1 MKKLLS
7 ICFLS
12 ILLGLLSFSA
22 QAQNCGFLIKN
33 LQPDTVE
40 GVVQMSPDGL
50 LPLDHTLGHG
60 VFINPDNPIDYYGN
74 ANVGRTELY
83 KVYICNTCGLDPK
96 TKVSLDW
103 ILQRQN
109 DNGEWVTVNDNLSN
123 YAEFDIYTLY
133 REINSTT
140 GECNRISWLGGRVPN
155 GFGYCE
161 QAVAPDMF
169 HGITCNTPTNYPGAL
184 PVGQGTP
191 YSVMNS
197 LGELIPAMGMTP
209 IYTEALDYFY
219 LDFFSQTENYIQIK
233 WKYAGNYRLI
243 MNLRQRVGGTAWNNL
258 TWNDNETTDFIGG
271 HQSCCG
277 EILMSDTLTYPSW
290 HEFSKEICETDQDYM
305 FGSPAYAF
313 HVTMPDTNVVF
324 GHTLN
329 PGTGDCSIF
338 NTDSLYRFHFF
349 VRHTPQVVVLKPAD
363 TLCKCTAFGEEQLLS
378 MISYDSTDLEYS
390 SSHKFMW
397 YYSGGWH
404 EEMPN
409 IDTVVGTYYY
419 TVLQVNTYNNFF
431 QFYSDQLDTI
441 VCTGDPVTI
450 SVTFV
455 EMTPPV
461 LPANID
467 ICLETIDSNTVL
479 TLVSEPDAN
488 CANTTK
494 WYTNARYVIPGKP
507 GYMPS
512 YNDYFTNHIYAE
524 SILDTTNE
532 LAVNLI
538 DYVPSINKDTVLYFF
553 ATSYSED
560 RDCESKTYSFMTV
573 TIHQTPVLSKVLV
586 PNQVNCPGST
596 VTMSVN
602 VSNNPADTDPAYN
615 YHWSGNVTDV
625 MVNGATATV
634 TPDSTYTIGTSG
646 TTQTDLPFDANKKY
660 NYSQQIY
667 PKAKIGA
674 GEITKIS
681 FNYNGGA
688 YTESGVKI
696 YLGTT
701 TMDTYHSTAAFREW
715 ADKGTLVYDGNLELP
730 AAAGWVDIQ
739 LQHPYVYDAT
749 NNLVVTIEA
758 MDGNKVATKY
768 FKTSSATRT
777 ALRYMSDTKFDPATV
792 AGSAA
797 TVRNYRNDIK
807 IFVQDAGIMTNNLSD
822 TATYQINPQDTCGT
836 SYMTSVYVI
845 DGNGCQS
852 QPVSFTYTSNDT
864 IAPTITGA
872 PTYDTINACN
882 LNVNDVIVNPVT
894 TVAALQTR
902 FNITVTDNCDMD
914 LLTLSYSD
922 DTTHVTD
929 TTCEEKI
936 VRTYK
941 VTDHC
946 GNFAQ
951 YVHTIVAHDQNAPYF
966 NDPMTHATPYIRM
979 IPARGMNCTYDAPS
993 KAAFVHEI
1001 LNVVFDNC
1009 TEMDSLWL
1017 MDHAEFYWQNSEW
1030 FDSVKAP
1037 GTKDLFGHH
1046 VGNQLTVTVYVED
1059 KCGNQASASILYFQR
1074 PDTLLVGH
1082 PSITVDPANICLG
1095 DTATLTF
1102 DSTMVTFDPDFGVA
1116 SPMSF
1121 EWSNL
1126 ESEVEFSD
1134 TNAVVTTVSPATGDK
1149 YYHFKVTVTDAYGC
1163 KATSEYATLYVKAN
1177 PNVKIVKDIRNGATE
1192 PYCPTYGV
1200 MTIEA
1205 VDAVTGTKIPNL
1217 AYTWSGESV
1226 NVNESIEDTSFISI
1240 IPTLCDHVYDAHV
1253 HVIDTVYGCVGDA
1266 SITVWVADTA
1276 GPVYT
1281 GDLINDTVARQ
1292 AGCKMYVPDFI
1303 HYLNNSN
1310 ITDNCYPFSAFKDS
1324 FRQVPAEGT
1333 EMTEDV
1339 AVTIYVTTP
1348 CDDNE
1353 YAITGKF
1360 FARVPD
1366 NMLTVTAAAVP
1377 TEDCDPA
1384 TFTFTATP
1392 NKGIA
1397 PINFVWTKTNSTWT
1411 DNGQTVT
1418 NVDTVVAGAT
1428 SSTYNYKVTATDAMG
1443 CKATASVNVTVNQTI
1458 TDIDT
1463 LIFPNRNCSAPWSGQ
1478 LVIVQAPIGMHYE
1491 LENASY
1497 YAEIS
1502 TEVPGFD
1509 PNVPITDRVF
1519 DYLQEGNYELIVTTS
1534 KGCVSHFPVYIP
1546 GATPTITFNGE
1557 VTPHDPT
1564 FCTNNNGYITIDAE
1578 PGYTYEVF
1586 SAAGLLI
1593 PSPYTGLGLGTY
1605 TIVKTHIQTRCVA
1618 TTTVDIN
1625 ASTTSK
1631 TFTVTSQA
1639 NTLCGDVNYNGKVAF
1654 TNTGWNY
1661 TVTTVPAGTVIYT
1674 GLATTLDTLAE
1685 GDYNVAGVH
1694 IETGCEYNKTVTVA
1708 NGRNNPVFTA
1718 TPSKNHY
1725 CDNVDGIV
1733 DGKISLSPST
1743 WSYTV
1748 TDEAGDV
1755 VTNLNAL
1762 AAGDYHVVALNV
1774 NNGCSSAKDVTIT
1787 NDRKNPTFTV
1797 AQTENASCDPTVM
1810 AYNGTATITITNTNS
1825 DFIGYIK
1832 NYSVVFDGQTY
1843 SDIAST
1849 TKTISGLNSGTY
1861 DFTVISKYLCE
1872 AQGQIKVEQHV
1883 YPALAMHATPN
1894 TMCVGTF
1901 EHPGNG
1907 TIVMDNPYRQ
1917 PNYDFSY
1924 YYSTDTYE
1932 AGTQLQVNYFDPL
1945 SYTMYHLIDSLYYV
1959 LVYDN
1964 NTGCSLHDT
1973 ITVPLGRDHVVATA
1987 TSTPNKNCKAP
1998 FDGTVTV
2005 TATAYKLATP
2015 ELNVD
2020 AVLAYQL
2027 VGGSYVTAYQ
2037 LNPTFVGVPDGTFT
2051 VNVKDTTTGC
2061 VYTFDA
2067 AVTVDKTPIDFVIT
2081 PTVSNNHACNN
2092 PSNPNP
2098 TPWDGA
2104 ISITA
2109 SSAMFPTAQF
2119 VYSFN
2124 GGDFSTTNS
2133 WTGLAPG
2140 DYPIVVKDT
2149 VSGCDST
2156 VTVHVGNDNIC
2167 APVVSIESFNHNNKP
2182 FHFCLNT
2189 PDAMI
2194 CASATTNSECPTTDF
2209 SYQWHVDCHDLNYT
2223 GSCINIPTDEV
2234 HCCTYT
2240 VTVTSLATGCQTVES
2255 RTVCIDRIHT
2265 IEYLVNDVPF
2275 LDNPRIAY
2283 NCVNKDIRIGI
2294 KPNGWAHAWWTNA
2307 HTTPM
2312 PSGDPEYRFWVYA
2325 NTNKADSLYSYCVNV
2340 IDTNGCRAQG
2350 VINLWSYPL
2359 PTTTVYDTAC
2369 TQFVFGGNTY
2379 DYVAADADANGYVH
2393 YEFTETTIGGGM
2405 AHGCDSITI
2414 HKVTLLGDP
2423 TITGTVAT
2431 SFCEGTTVAEAIQN
2445 LVIEH
2450 AIDTIIRINGTE
2462 VQLTD
2467 VLTYNNCVPDW
2478 MSVTAVSGTYGGT
2491 NSCTDHAR
2499 FNFVVSKAP
2508 KFTATS
2514 LNVLA
2519 EYCATGMPSNPI
2531 AFPAHQNNTCVASG
2545 VNFHLYVFDTDNS
2558 VFADLGTVTE
2568 DMEMPFIPRLA
2579 YDGKKLA
2586 LVATN
2591 LCGSDT
2597 IYGNLDVDSTV
2608 IKLTNRE
2615 FCQDDAIDFDAMLGK
2630 HYDPTKVTAWLLY
2643 DAADPTP
2650 TTINASV
2657 DYVASE
2663 HFTSNSALDYNEGE
2677 VYPINDYLSFTTK
2690 KNGGSQTIQY
2700 FTNNNGHF
2708 RMYYDNS
2715 AAHNGNQIKINPVA
2729 GAAVTGIS
2737 FNALS
2742 TAYAPAV
2749 NIDGTVINPVGTAY
2763 TAAVS
2768 TSPVIIKNV
2777 GTSQLRFGAMTINYT
2792 APAAVPT
2799 ISGGY
2804 KMIQYVPGQEL
2815 SMLENGA
2822 KIFFVVNDGA
2832 CAPVLTDTITLTV
2845 NPKPTV
2851 AFNSLDHD
2859 LCIGDAVTALNAA
2872 LDTANVASCS
2882 WQYKESASATSYTN
2896 VDNTAALV
2904 NAIKDMSEAQI
2915 AFYVENPCG
2924 NATAYATVRIL
2935 DAPTMSITGS
2945 PVLVCN
2951 DATLAQVLAGVTITT
2966 DPGNYD
2972 ASELELVYT
2981 VGSYTL
2987 NNLSEVGT
2995 YITSGGNITVTY
3007 QPKSGVKDC
3016 GHATGTIKV
3025 NFKASTFTDPTY
3037 KEACDG
3043 QPLSAFIDQAPSWT
3057 GTDAVVDQYW
3067 MVNDEGASGSYYDH
3081 RVTDSYIID
3090 YSKMPDVWYVWET
3103 ECGHVEQTSWYH
3115 LYDHINRAP
3124 EVSVYDNLTTC
3135 EGTTIT
3141 VAQTGLSVTY
3151 HGNDDKYTN
3160 VWTIDGNPFDFS
3172 TVLTAAQYDGK
3183 KLVITLDY
3191 NGQACGVARDTIT
3204 LHVNPI
3210 PVPYALGD
3218 TVVCTDGTANL
3229 SVENPSASSSYAWFY
3244 GTTQIGNTAAIEV
3257 HFGEVT
3263 GDPTKATIS
3272 TSYATIT
3279 VNKTLLYQ
3287 FRVVETANTCSSV
3300 SMVNASNDPYSLDV
3314 ITVKVDNAP
3323 KFIFRDMNN
3332 NITHHINGAD
3342 GNNFTYYTWEVDT
3355 MCTPDDILVWVDFT
3369 IYHNGHAIPNDSI
3382 GEYILTQELASVTGG
3397 SKKYWVTSDSIHWTS
3412 ADQTKEY
3419 SKIFHY
3425 NSSIHSTNSSDY
3437 ASTNHFPNA
3446 SLFTGNTNVY
3456 SDVYLHFL
3464 YDLDPVKKAIAPFL
3478 VSGEYT
3484 IVYRLLATDNNNYYT
3499 NNYFNHTYG
3508 TSTMFIGGQ
3517 NPFVGNITV
3526 LSVDS
3531 ITISVNTPYVPST
3544 TPDVADDNTPDLAPT
3559 LNVNE
3564 TVVPDM
3570 EVWPNPAPTV
3580 TTTLKARVHNL
3591 SGIATVTLTT
3601 LTGKQ
3606 VYKGD
3611 IYIDNDNY
3619 YFEFNVNS
3627 LSVGS
3632 YIMTV
3637 RTATDVITKK
3647 IIVTTLAR

>member
-507 GYMPS
+507 GYQS
-512 YNDYFTNHIYAE
+512 WYKDYFTAHVYAE

-560 RDCESKTYSFMTV
+560 RDCESKKYSFMTV

-602 VSNNPADTDPAYN
+602 VSNSPADTDPAYN

-634 TPDSTYTIGTSG
+634 TPDSTYTIGNATQ
-646 TTQTDLPFDANKKY
+646 TQTDLPFDATKKY
-660 NYSQQIY
+660 NYTQQIY

-688 YTESGVKI
+688 FTETGVKI

-701 TMDTYHSTAAFREW
+701 SMSSYHSTDAFREW

-730 AAAGWVDIQ
+730 TAAGWVDIQ
-739 LQHPYVYDAT
+739 LQHPFVYDAT

-758 MDGNKVATKY
+758 MDGNKVAQKY

-792 AGSAA
+792 AASAA

-951 YVHTIVAHDQNAPYF
+951 YVHTIVAHDQTAPYF

-1116 SPMSF
+1116 SPMTF

-1253 HVIDTVYGCVGDA
+1253 HVIDTVYGCVGNA
-1266 SITVWVADTA
+1266 SITVWVADTT

-1324 FRQVPAEGT
+1324 FRQEPAAGT

-1360 FARVPD
+1360 FAHVPD

-1397 PINFVWTKTNSTWT
+1397 PINFVWTKSNSTWT

-1491 LENASY
+1491 LANASY
-1497 YAEIS
+1497 FAEIS

-1519 DYLQEGNYELIVTTS
+1519 DYLQEGNYELTVTTS
-1534 KGCVSHFPVYIP
+1534 KGCVSRFPVYIP

-1564 FCTNNNGYITIDAE
+1564 FCTNDNGYITIDAE
-1578 PGYTYEVF
+1578 AGYTYEVF
-1586 SAAGLLI
+1586 SATGLLI

-1605 TIVKTHIQTRCVA
+1605 TIVKTHIQTRCTA

-1825 DFIGYIK
+1825 DFVGYIK

-1924 YYSTDTYE
+1924 FYSTDTYE

-1964 NTGCSLHDT
+1964 NTGCTLHDT
-1973 ITVPLGRDHVVATA
+1973 ITVPLGRDHVVASA

-2027 VGGSYVTAYQ
+2027 VGNNVNYVTAYQ
-2037 LNPTFVGVPDGTFT
+2037 LDPTFVGVPDGIFT

-2081 PTVSNNHACNN
+2081 PTVSNNHACQNMTD
-2092 PSNPNP
+2092 PSL

-2124 GGDFSTTNS
+2124 GGAFSTTNS

-2140 DYPIVVKDT
+2140 DYPIVVKDN

-2156 VTVHVGNDNIC
+2156 VTVHVSTDNIC
-2167 APVVSIESFNHNNKP
+2167 APVVSFESFNHNNKP

-2209 SYQWHVDCHDLNYT
+2209 SYQWHVDCHDLSYT

-2240 VTVTSLATGCQTVES
+2240 VTVTSLATGCQTVEPI
-2255 RTVCIDRIHT
+2255 TVCIDRIHT

-2283 NCVNKDIRIGI
+2283 NCVNKDIKIGI
-2294 KPNGWAHAWWTNA
+2294 KKNGWAHAWWTNA

-2312 PSGDPEYRFWVYA
+2312 PSGDPEYDFWVYA

-2340 IDTNGCRAQG
+2340 IDTNGCPAQG

-2499 FNFVVSKAP
+2499 FDFVVSKAP

-2568 DMEMPFIPRLA
+2568 DMEIPFLPRLA

-2608 IKLTNRE
+2608 IKLTNVTY
-2615 FCQDDAIDFDAMLGK
+2615 CQDDVINYDAMLGK
-2630 HYDPTKVTAWLLY
+2630 HYDPSTVTCCLL
-2643 DAADPTP
+2643 
-2650 TTINASV
+2650 
-2657 DYVASE
+2657 
-2663 HFTSNSALDYNEGE
+2663 
-2677 VYPINDYLSFTTK
+2677 
-2690 KNGGSQTIQY
+2690 
-2700 FTNNNGHF
+2700 
-2708 RMYYDNS
+2708 
-2715 AAHNGNQIKINPVA
+2715 NP
-2729 GAAVTGIS
+2729 GMS
-2737 FNALS
+2737 
-2742 TAYAPAV
+2742 Y
-2749 NIDGTVINPVGTAY
+2749 Y
-2763 TAAVS
+2763 TA
-2768 TSPVIIKNV
+2768 
-2777 GTSQLRFGAMTINYT
+2777 GTPLTNAMDGA
-2792 APAAVPT
+2792 
-2799 ISGGY
+2799 G
-2804 KMIQYVPGQEL
+2804 
-2815 SMLENGA
+2815 
-2822 KIFFVVNDGA
+2822 IFFIVNDGP
-2832 CAPVLTDTITLTV
+2832 CAPVTTDTLSLIV

-2851 AFNSLDHD
+2851 VLNVDDD
-2859 LCIGDAVTALNAA
+2859 LCLANAVTALESAMTVTNADLEGWINYNATPTFSEGFESGMPATWTTIDVDGDGNNWLVSDSYGAHAGSNNAA
-2872 LDTANVASCS
+2872 SISYTSHNLNPDNWLITPAITVNEASAFS
-2882 WQYKESASATSYTN
+2882 FYIMNYSSSFADKYSVYVLSSASADATATPLITEVPTTSWKQRV
-2896 VDNTAALV
+2896 VDLTPYLGQTVYVAFRHYDSEGMWRLYLDDVAVYPLISDAADLV
-2904 NAIKDMSEAQI
+2904 NAIKDEPVAQI
-2915 AFYVENPCG
+2915 GYFVSNDCG
-2924 NATAYATVRIL
+2924 AAIANDNVRIL
-2935 DAPTMSITGS
+2935 EPLQVSAGSVEICPT
-2945 PVLVCN
+2945 
-2951 DATLAQVLAGVTITT
+2951 ATLADVKTLYPSLITT
-2966 DPGNYD
+2966 DQGNYHNDEVELAYFLGSTEITD
-2972 ASELELVYT
+2972 AT
-2981 VGSYTL
+2981 V
-2987 NNLSEVGT
+2987 
-2995 YITSGGNITVTY
+2995 ITGNITVVFRTKTGVVNCGPASATIPVTFLTY
-3007 QPKSGVKDC
+3007 TRTNPVYQAACLGDTLGAFIATAPTY
-3016 GHATGTIKV
+3016 TGTAPLKAISGWQLKDALGTVV
-3025 NFKASTFTDPTY
+3025 NADLSTPIAEGY
-3037 KEACDG
+3037 
-3043 QPLSAFIDQAPSWT
+3043 SARYFWS
-3057 GTDAVVDQYW
+3057 
-3067 MVNDEGASGSYYDH
+3067 
-3081 RVTDSYIID
+3081 
-3090 YSKMPDVWYVWET
+3090 T
-3103 ECGHVEQTSWYH
+3103 ECGEDFNSGWVALTV
-3115 LYDHINRAP
+3115 NKAP

-3183 KLVITLDY
+3183 KLVITLDD
-3191 NGQACGVARDTIT
+3191 NGQACGVAHDTIT

-3229 SVENPSASSSYAWFY
+3229 SVENPSTSSSYAWFY
-3244 GTTQIGNTAAIEV
+3244 GSTQIGNTAAIAV
-3257 HFGEVT
+3257 HFNEVA

-3272 TSYATIT
+3272 TGYTTIT

-3287 FRVVETANTCSSV
+3287 FRVVETASGCSSV

-3323 KFIFRDMNN
+3323 KFIFRDMAGNV
-3332 NITHHINGAD
+3332 THHINGAD

-3355 MCTPDDILVWVDFT
+3355 MCTPDNILVWVDFT

-3499 NNYFNHTYG
+3499 NNYYNHTYG
-3508 TSTMFIGGQ
+3508 TNSLFIGGQ

-3591 SGIATVTLTT
+3591 SGNATVTLTT

-3606 VYKGD
+3606 VYNGD